1 MRLFWKL
8 FITMLCFVTVAFM
21 IFGNIII
28 GIPFESSLE
37 RETNRSVEEMHIMV
51 YALAASLDGL
61 PDGYQ
66 ASDTAVVEITKSI
79 SQSLE
84 NSNGIIIY
92 NEDKEVIYNSSSYES
107 GLVNA
112 KQTEGHGICSII
124 EHDSS
129 HYIGCFFE
137 VKSKTGN
144 FYVEIDKTI
153 DFIFEDREI
162 LYKNYRIALM
172 TLFVFSAVLSFVFS
186 ISFTSPIRKL
196 SLATRDFANGNYQR
210 RVKVKGNDEVTAL
223 VNDFNSMAKQL
234 EDNIHK
240 LEENARRQ
248 EEFTEAFSHELKT
261 PLTSIIG
268 YADMLRS
275 MKLSEED
282 VMTSSEYI
290 FKEGKRLE
298 RLAYKMMELS
308 LAGQQNI
315 EMAPVSVEFLAEK
328 IEKSAKYL
336 LKSGN
341 KNIKLEVSTE
351 SGIIYGDIDLLQSLF
366 TNLIDNARKACTKN
380 GTITLDGK
388 NTSEG
393 YELWVKDD
401 GCGIPDN
408 DIKKVTEAFYMVD
421 KSRARKEGGAGIGLA
436 LCVKIIRLHNAEF
449 EITSHEGAGTQVLTR
464 FKNLD
469 SLERTSNE

>member
-8 FITMLCFVTVAFM
+8 FITMLCFVIAAFM
-21 IFGNIII
+21 VFGNIII
-28 GIPFESSLE
+28 NIPFESSLK
-37 RETNRSVEEMHIMV
+37 RETNRSIEEMHIMV

-66 ASDTAVVEITKSI
+66 ASDTAMIEITKSI

-84 NSNGIIIY
+84 SNNGIVIY
-92 NEDKEVIYNSSSYES
+92 NEDKEIIYNNSNYES
-107 GLVNA
+107 GLINT
-112 KQTEGHGICSII
+112 KQTDGHGICSIT
-124 EHDSS
+124 EHNGS

-144 FYVEIDKTI
+144 FYIEIDKEI

-172 TLFVFSAVLSFVFS
+172 ILFVFSAVLSFVFS
-186 ISFTSPIRKL
+186 ISFTSPVRKL
-196 SLATRDFANGNYQR
+196 STAARELAGGNYER
-210 RVKVKGNDEVTAL
+210 RVKPKGNDEVTVL
-223 VNDFNSMAKQL
+223 INDFNSMAMQL

-240 LEENARRQ
+240 LEEDARRQ

-282 VMTSSEYI
+282 VMTSAGYI

-308 LAGQQNI
+308 FADKQKI
-315 EMAPVSVEFLAEK
+315 EIKPVSVEFLAEK

-336 LKSGN
+336 LTSGD
-341 KNIKLEVSTE
+341 KNISFEVDIE
-351 SGIIYGDIDLLQSLF
+351 PGVIYGDLDLLQSLF
-366 TNLIDNARKACTKN
+366 ANLVDNARKACREDGK
-380 GTITLDGK
+380 IVLDGR
-388 NTSEG
+388 NTSTG
-393 YELWVKDD
+393 YELWVKDN

-408 DIKKVTEAFYMVD
+408 EIKKITEAFYMVD

-436 LCVKIIRLHNAEF
+436 LCVKIVNLHNAEF
-449 EITSHEGAGTQVLTR
+449 KIISHEGTGTQVLTR
-464 FKNLD
+464 FRKQD
-469 SLERTSNE
+469 SLERKNIE

>member
-8 FITMLCFVTVAFM
+8 FITMLCFVTASFM

-28 GIPFESSLE
+28 SIPFKSALE
-37 RETNRSVEEMHIMV
+37 RETNRSIEEMHIMV

-61 PDGYQ
+61 PDGYR
-66 ASDTAVVEITKSI
+66 SDTAVVEITKSI

-84 NSNGIIIY
+84 NNNGIIIY

-112 KQTEGHGICSII
+112 KQMDGHGICSITGYAG
-124 EHDSS
+124 S
-129 HYIGCFFE
+129 HYTVCFFE

-144 FYVEIDKTI
+144 FYVEIDKKI
-153 DFIFEDREI
+153 DFIFEDRKI
-162 LYKNYRIALM
+162 LYKNYRIALIA
-172 TLFVFSAVLSFVFS
+172 LFVFSAVLSFVFS
-186 ISFTSPIRKL
+186 ISFTSPVRKL
-196 SLATRDFANGNYQR
+196 SIATRDFASGSYQR
-210 RVKVKGNDEVTAL
+210 RVKAKGNDEVTAL
-223 VNDFNSMAKQL
+223 VNDFNSMASQL

-240 LEENARRQ
+240 LKEDARRQ

-282 VMTSSEYI
+282 VMTSAGYI

-308 LAGQQNI
+308 FAGRQDI
-315 EMAPVSVEFLAEK
+315 EMTPVSVEFLTEK

-336 LKSGN
+336 LESGN
-341 KNIKLEVSTE
+341 KNIRLEISAE

-366 TNLIDNARKACTKN
+366 TNLVDNARKACSEN
-380 GTITLDGK
+380 GIITLEGK
-388 NTSEG
+388 NTKTG
-393 YELWVKDD
+393 YELWVKDN

-408 DIKKVTEAFYMVD
+408 EIKKITEAFYMVD

-436 LCVKIIRLHNAEF
+436 LCVKIVHLHSAEF
-449 EITSHEGAGTQVLTR
+449 KIISREGMGTQVLVR
-464 FKNLD
+464 FRNHD
-469 SLERTSNE
+469 SLERTGDE